1 MTIQTRPET
10 VQELYDKL
18 QIQETI
24 NRYSEGLGRR
34 DWAQVASA
42 FASDATWEV
51 VGMPLKYSGDCA
63 AGIRTQVD
71 PSNFLVQMIS
81 NTLIQVNGDR
91 ATARSTAREVAE
103 FEAGKF
109 REFKAAIDVFGT
121 YEDEL
126 KRIDGHWKFAARRFV
141 PINFKVTHI
150 D

>member
-1 MTIQTRPET
+1 MSNDA
-10 VQELYDKL
+10 VQELYEKL
-18 QIQETI
+18 KIQETI

-34 DWAQVASA
+34 DWVQVASA

-71 PSNFLVQMIS
+71 PANFLVQMIC
-81 NTLIQVNGDR
+81 NTLIQLDGDR

-109 REFKAAIDVFGT
+109 AEFKCAIDVFGT
-121 YEDEL
+121 YEDVL
-126 KRIDGHWKFAARRFV
+126 KKVNGQWKFASRRFV
-141 PINFKVTHI
+141 PINFKTTKL